1 MKERETLGSRMGFIL
16 LSAGCAIGIGNVWRF
31 PYMVGENG
39 GGLFVIAYVVFLL
52 ILGVPIMTMEYAIG
66 RSSRRSILSALRML
80 EPKGTKWHLFG
91 HVAIAGNYL
100 LLMFYSVVSGW
111 ILRYFVLTVSGG
123 FVGKNPDD
131 ISVIY
136 QDMMDSPMTM
146 ILFMAITMVITV
158 IVTSMGLEAGVERVT
173 KVMMVALIIIMIG
186 LGGKSLSL
194 PGASEGVK
202 FYLMPN
208 AENVRKV
215 GLGNVLY
222 GALNQSFFTLSLGIG
237 SMEIFGSYIKKERS
251 LVGEAFIVAGLDTFV
266 AIVAGLITIPACF
279 AFGVEPDKG
288 PSLMFLTLP
297 NVFASMK
304 GGRIIGSFF
313 FLFMYFAALSTMI
326 GVFENDVSFSMDLFG
341 RNRKKAALG
350 AGILITLGS
359 IPCALGFNVW
369 SAFQPLKA
377 GNVIMDLE
385 DFIVSNLMLPIG
397 AFIMCLFCTCRY
409 GWGFDNYIEEVN
421 SGNGIKIN
429 PALKWYFKIVLPAI
443 LAFIAIYG
451 LWGYFFG

>member
-1 MKERETLGSRMGFIL
+1 MKERESLGSRLGFIL

-39 GGLFVIAYVVFLL
+39 GGLFVIAYVIFLL
-52 ILGVPIMTMEYAIG
+52 ALGVPIMTMEYAIG
-66 RSSRRSILSALRML
+66 RSSRVSILSAYKKL

-91 HVAIAGNYL
+91 YLAILGNYL

-111 ILRYFVLTVSGG
+111 ILRYFVLSVRGAFIGSDTESIA
-123 FVGKNPDD
+123 D
-131 ISVIY
+131 IY
-136 QDMMDSPMTM
+136 ATMMESPG
-146 ILFMAITMVITV
+146 ILIFYMGVTMVIT
-158 IVTSMGLEAGVERVT
+158 IFVTSMGLQKGVERVT
-173 KVMMVALIIIMIG
+173 KIMMIALIIIMFF
-186 LGGKSLSL
+186 LGIRSLTL
-194 PGASEGVK
+194 PGAGEGVK

-208 AENVRKV
+208 AENVKKV

-237 SMEIFGSYIKKERS
+237 SMEIFGSYIKKEKS
-251 LVGEAFIVAGLDTFV
+251 LLGEALLVAGLDTFV

-279 AFGVEPDKG
+279 AFGVAPDKG
-288 PSLMFLTLP
+288 PSLIFLTLP

-304 GGRIIGSFF
+304 GGRVLGSLF

-326 GVFENDVSFSMDLFG
+326 GVFENDVSFSIDLFG
-341 RNRKKAALG
+341 RDRNKAALY
-350 AGILITLGS
+350 AGIIITLGS

-369 SAFQPLKA
+369 SSFQPLKA

-385 DFIVSNLMLPIG
+385 DFIVSNLLLPVG
-397 AFIMCLFCTCRY
+397 ALVCCLFCTCRY

-421 SGNGIKIN
+421 SGSGLKIN
-429 PALKWYFKIVLPAI
+429 RVFKWYFRIILPLI
-443 LAFIAIYG
+443 LLFLTVYG
-451 LWGYFFG
+451 IISYFQ

>member
-111 ILRYFVLTVSGG
+111 ILRYFVLAVSGG
-123 FVGKNPDD
+123 FVGKNPDEITD
-131 ISVIY
+131 LY
-136 QDMMDSPMTM
+136 QDMMSSPLTM
-146 ILFMAITMVITV
+146 IFFMALTMLITV
-158 IVTSMGLEAGVERVT
+158 VVTSMGLEAGVERVT

-186 LGGKSLSL
+186 LGIKSLSL

-279 AFGVEPDKG
+279 AFGVAPDKG

-369 SAFQPLKA
+369 SAFQPLKP

-429 PALKWYFKIVLPAI
+429 PALKWYFKIVLPLI

-451 LWGYFFG
+451 LWGYFAG